1 MNSLKDIVEDMTI
14 GRPQQFGEYTAT
26 IQKIDGYL
34 IWTLKSKNIDTSSLK
49 QIINAGRKW
58 KRQNAVKNNLIKYL
72 TKKNG

>member
-1 MNSLKDIVEDMTI
+1 MNSLKDIVEDMII
-14 GRPQQFGEYTAT
+14 GKPQQFGEYTDK
-26 IQKIDGYL
+26 IQKIEDYL